1 MSTNGMILPFQGP
14 GVQWPTLVSRVW
26 LMVFVECV
34 PQHELAS
41 VRDHTRGGSLTL
53 NYTASEPKSSKFVNK
68 NSDSEG
74 PPPGHGPLR
83 LLIHSGVHIRQK
95 P

>member
-53 NYTASEPKSSKFVNK
+53 NYTASEPKSSKHDFIFCIQHK
-68 NSDSEG
+68 KITLRD
-74 PPPGHGPLR
+74 PPPAMVPYAY
-83 LLIHSGVHIRQK
+83 
-95 P
+95 

>member
-34 PQHELAS
+34 PQNELVS
-41 VRDHTRGGSLTL
+41 VRDHGRGGSLRVIFVVL
-53 NYTASEPKSSKFVNK
+53 NTKNK
-68 NSDSEG
+68 
-74 PPPGHGPLR
+74 
-83 LLIHSGVHIRQK
+83 VMFT
-95 P
+95 